1 MNSLENRLTVAN
13 EMLSLLGSL
22 QAEPFSAKYDTMKG
36 PSESAREDDEP
47 SSSEDTFEL
56 LGKYEAKRKTS
67 RSQER
72 TDSEKKRKRK

>member
-22 QAEPFSAKYDTMKG
+22 QAEPFSAKYDKMKASSEI
-36 PSESAREDDEP
+36 PSENNKP
-47 SSSEDTFEL
+47 SSSEDRFEL
-56 LGKYEAKRKTS
+56 LAKRKTS

>member
-1 MNSLENRLTVAN
+1 MNSLDNRLTVAN

-22 QAEPFSAKYDTMKG
+22 QAEPFSAKYDTMKA
-36 PSESAREDDEP
+36 PSEVSGEE
-47 SSSEDTFEL
+47 EE
-56 LGKYEAKRKTS
+56 GNMYEGKRKTS